1 MPGRRILCLAVL
13 LAGGCLLVACGG
25 GTASSGQAVAASPT
39 AATQDVPSSVP
50 TISDRYGPSWSGR
63 LGDTVQIDW
72 TDETGGT
79 YSERIAVLAVKR
91 LADRGGDGGNEGYV
105 AYKRHYAIKVRLTS
119 LDPRAARWPQAYQLL
134 QLSDGVSEEGGV
146 WGLGEERG
154 PDPSHVGRSS
164 VGWLHQRAQKGF
176 EPKQVVIHLPGS
188 SITWRLD

>member
-1 MPGRRILCLAVL
+1 M
-13 LAGGCLLVACGG
+13 ACGG
-25 GTASSGQAVAASPT
+25 GTASSGQAIAASPT
-39 AATQDVPSSVP
+39 AATQDVPSPVP
-50 TISDRYGPSWSGR
+50 TISDRYGSSWSGR

-119 LDPRAARWPQAYQLL
+119 LDPRTARWPQAYQLL
-134 QLSDGVSEEGGV
+134 QLSDGASEEGGV
-146 WGLGEERG
+146 WGLGEEHG

-164 VGWLHQRAQKGF
+164 VGWLHERAQKGF
-176 EPKQVVIHLPGS
+176 EPSQVVIHLPGS
-188 SITWRLD
+188 TITWRLD